1 MNNYRVSRFVWTI
14 VIVFFIL
21 ITTGCGGSVAATQ
34 PPAATAPA
42 ASEAPAAVNTE
53 APTAEPQVPISGGN
67 PNALFEDD
75 FTDPATGWEEAKFD
89 NYFVGYHEPEYY
101 HIEIT
106 SPNSKTTIFEPGK
119 QSYDD
124 FTVELQVL
132 TAAAKTAPEGDF
144 RYGLAFR
151 RAGDQYYAFTIS
163 PRTKQWSVLKNSP
176 NQLEVLLEGTDA
188 GIHEIDVDDLLR
200 VDAQG
205 SNIFFHIN
213 DRLVGQITDSDYRG
227 GQIGFYV
234 QAFDSP
240 ATHIHFNHLTILNF
254 EAPPVE
260 GGGAAVL
267 YQDDFTDP
275 ATGWDERQFDN
286 YFVGYHEPEYY
297 HVEVNTPNSRR
308 TVFEPGKQ
316 SFNDFTVELD
326 VLTAAAK
333 TAPEGDFRYGLAFR
347 RSGDQYYAFV
357 ISPRTKQW
365 TVLKSSPSGLETL
378 AEGTEAGIHDID
390 VNDALRIDVQ
400 GSNFLF
406 HLNDTLISQVTD
418 ADYTGGEIGFYVETF
433 DSPQSHIHF
442 DQLTI
447 SEFQLSF
454 VCNVN
459 EVTLNMRSGPGK
471 NFSSTTVLSTGMTV
485 QPLGVSADRQ
495 WIKIQVQ
502 GGDEQGWVFYSPTF
516 LTCDADVDLLP
527 VVEP

>member
-14 VIVFFIL
+14 AIVFFIL
-21 ITTGCGGSVAATQ
+21 ITTGCGGNVAATE
-34 PPAATAPA
+34 PAAATVPA

-53 APTAEPQVPISGGN
+53 APATEPQVPISGGN
-67 PNALFEDD
+67 ANALLDDD

-106 SPNSKTTIFEPGK
+106 SPNSKTTVFEPGK

-163 PRTKQWSVLKNSP
+163 PRTKQWSVLKSSP
-176 NQLEVLLEGTDA
+176 NQLEVLSEGTDA
-188 GIHEIDVDDLLR
+188 GIHEIDVDDVMR

-205 SNIFFHIN
+205 SNLFFHIN
-213 DRLVGQITDSDYRG
+213 DRLVEQITDPDYRG

-240 ATHIHFNHLTILNF
+240 ATHIHFNHLTIRDF
-254 EAPPVE
+254 EAPPIE
-260 GGGAAVL
+260 GGGAVVL
-267 YQDDFTDP
+267 LQDDFTDP
-275 ATGWDERQFDN
+275 TTGWDERQFDN

-316 SFNDFTVELD
+316 SFNDFTIELD
-326 VLTAAAK
+326 VLTAASK

-347 RSGDQYYAFV
+347 RSGDQYYAFA

-365 TVLKSSPSGLETL
+365 SVLKSSPSGLETL
-378 AEGTEAGIHDID
+378 AEGTDAGIHDID
-390 VNDALRIDVQ
+390 VSDALRIDVQ

-418 ADYTGGEIGFYVETF
+418 ADYSGGEIGFYVETF

-471 NFSSTTVLSTGMTV
+471 NFSSTTVLSNGMTV

-527 VVEP
+527 VVES